1 MSTVLATQLNHDIQ
15 RALDGR
21 YGGDVD
27 AVRRAM
33 APLRGGAR
41 RAAPRSLSSLLPFY
55 HSPAISAKSGRAPP
69 MHHVEA
75 LCAAVVLLSMCVLL
89 WLRR

>member
-27 AVRRAM
+27 AVRRTM

-55 HSPAISAKSGRAPP
+55 HSPAISPRAPP
-69 MHHVEA
+69 PVHHVEA